1 MKTYNTERE
10 GQLAFFKNLGIN
22 AEQALI
28 ENTDGVWNGNL
39 LEFKLSISDTN
50 KVLFQCVKYLSK
62 LRISGT
68 SVPRNIVMIDLN
80 RYTAYIYDAQNFYEE
95 IHKIYSGSAS
105 IANDGFDSKG
115 VQPRKLEYL
124 NSTDMDELK
133 RVLKQTEY
141 VKIRIDENCIVGW
154 AERYYREN
162 PTASKADFLGDDG
175 EFSHEGEIRNPV
187 KFRDFIVPYEG
198 ETNEKFKYLMDKL
211 NDRLKKKKLG
221 AFYTPEAYA
230 KKAHEL
236 LQLAIARVPK
246 GNDYV
251 IIDRC
256 AGTGNLE
263 AVFTDEEL
271 SHCILSTYEYFEYK
285 VLFERLGDKVRHIVP
300 PTEQNIE
307 FSSGLI
313 VNADAM
319 SKEFIDNEVIRRYI
333 DDSKVTVIMYE
344 NPPYQDSSA
353 ITFSDKNGKRQK
365 TGRKESYVCNQ
376 FKEHLTEFG
385 EQRGASREISNLFI
399 WSAINLYMRNKYDS
413 YIVFSPIKYFK
424 NIGLTQNCSMVK
436 GFLFNRKFFHASESS
451 IGCVLWSKQ
460 CPINQET
467 QWNMTA
473 YNIEKNIIKVVP
485 ETFLIKKS
493 KNNVSFLNDLRKFE
507 TDQIT
512 SVVCDQDGYQ
522 SKEIGT
528 LSRKPIYNQNCIGY
542 LVSIGFAID
551 AKNFNLV
558 RCNLKRGLQQSFGF
572 HLRSDNYLTK
582 IPLFCAKMFPQDHWY
597 DKDIYNTTSDGGDRY
612 TKDHDFLKSCL
623 IYTCLSRYNKCLSF
637 DGSDGRFYR
646 NELCFHKDA
655 VAMNDLV
662 KFKLDDEEKKLL
674 EVWNRVLEK
683 AAATGKMVEKF
694 TYGPYQIEQEIN
706 TFHKDETGKKNIY
719 DYPELNA
726 ELNTLKALLK
736 TYYKT
741 HIREKMFEYELVK

>member
-1 MKTYNTERE
+1 MKSYNTERE

-22 AEQALI
+22 AEQALV

-39 LEFKLSISDTN
+39 LEFKLSISDTS

-80 RYTAYIYDAQNFYEE
+80 RCTAYVYDAQNFYEE
-95 IHKIYSGSAS
+95 IHKVYSGAAS
-105 IANDGFDSKG
+105 VANEGFDSKG
-115 VQPRKLEYL
+115 VQPRKLEYS

-133 RVLKQTEY
+133 RILKQTEY

-187 KFRDFIVPYEG
+187 KFKDFIVPYEG

-221 AFYTPEAYA
+221 AFYTPEVYA

-236 LQLAIARVPK
+236 LQLAIARVPE

-319 SKEFIDNEVIRRYI
+319 SKEFIENEVIRKYI
-333 DDSKVTVIMYE
+333 DDPKVTVIMYE
-344 NPPYQDSSA
+344 NPPYHDESSGMTNGIA
-353 ITFSDKNGKRQK
+353 ERNGKNTAYVVENMKRQIK
-365 TGRKESYVCNQ
+365 GVATNEIANQ
-376 FKEHLTEFG
+376 
-385 EQRGASREISNLFI
+385 FI
-399 WSAINLYMRNKYDS
+399 WSAFKYYLRNKEDS
-413 YIVFSPIKYFK
+413 YIVFSPIKYWKQYELFDATAQK
-424 NIGLTQNCSMVK
+424 A
-436 GFLFNRKFFHASESS
+436 FAFNRKHFHASMSTVL
-451 IGCVLWSKQ
+451 CVLWENEASSFENITAESYDIKDNALVRVPDITIKKVKQPASKFYTRISFSKEDESSVW
-460 CPINQET
+460 CSKDGDEAKDKKIRVKAYRNQET
-467 QWNMTA
+467 IA
-473 YNIEKNIIKVVP
+473 YLEADSFQIAPHVR
-485 ETFLIKKS
+485 
-493 KNNVSFLNDLRKFE
+493 NVTVACLYNGHGCYITR
-507 TDQIT
+507 DQ
-512 SVVCDQDGYQ
+512 YMN
-522 SKEIGT
+522 T
-528 LSRKPIYNQNCIGY
+528 LPIW
-542 LVSIGFAID
+542 V
-551 AKNFNLV
+551 AK
-558 RCNLKRGLQQSFGF
+558 
-572 HLRSDNYLTK
+572 Y
-582 IPLFCAKMFPQDHWY
+582 IPLDNWY
-597 DKDIYNTTSDGGDRY
+597 ENDVYCTTSDGGDRY
-612 TKDHDFLKSCL
+612 TKDRDFLKSCL

-655 VAMNDLV
+655 VAMNDLA

-683 AAATGKMVEKF
+683 AAATGKMAEKF

-726 ELNTLKALLK
+726 ELNTLKVLLK

>member
-10 GQLAFFKNLGIN
+10 GQLAFFKNIGIN

-141 VKIRIDENCIVGW
+141 IKIRIDENCIVGW

-187 KFRDFIVPYEG
+187 KFKDFIVPYEG

-236 LQLAIARVPK
+236 LQLAIARVPE

-285 VLFERLGDKVRHIVP
+285 VLFERLGDKVRHIDP
-300 PTEQNIE
+300 
-307 FSSGLI
+307 
-313 VNADAM
+313 
-319 SKEFIDNEVIRRYI
+319 
-333 DDSKVTVIMYE
+333 KVTVIMYE
-344 NPPYQDSSA
+344 NPPHRDDTADNKGTKKVKVTETYIRREMTEEFNGSA
-353 ITFSDKNGKRQK
+353 AT
-365 TGRKESYVCNQ
+365 
-376 FKEHLTEFG
+376 
-385 EQRGASREISNLFI
+385 ARELSNLFI
-399 WSAINLYMRNKYDS
+399 WSAFKYYMKKAEDS
-413 YIVFSPIKYFK
+413 YVVFSPIKYWK
-424 NIGLTQNCSMVK
+424 SEHILSKKYIK
-436 GFLFNRKFFHASESS
+436 GFMFNREHFHATPSVISCILWSNENERLREISLEAIDIIDNKLSKLGDKTVKIVERKFTQDFYDGRKFSNDIPSNIYLDS
-451 IGCVLWSKQ
+451 IG
-460 CPINQET
+460 
-467 QWNMTA
+467 
-473 YNIEKNIIKVVP
+473 VP
-485 ETFLIKKS
+485 GNPAKYTKA
-493 KNNVSFLNDLRKFE
+493 
-507 TDQIT
+507 
-512 SVVCDQDGYQ
+512 G
-522 SKEIGT
+522 
-528 LSRKPIYNQNCIGY
+528 IYNDNIVGF
-542 LVSIGFAID
+542 LMAKNFAID
-551 AKNFNLV
+551 PMNRGLV
-558 RCNLKRGLQQSFGF
+558 RMNPINSPATFAV
-572 HLRSDNYLTK
+572 RSDNYLTK
-582 IPLFCAKMFPQDHWY
+582 LPLFCAKMFPQDNWY
-597 DKDIYNTTSDGGDRY
+597 ERDVYFTTADGGDRY
-612 TKDHDFLKSCL
+612 TKDRDFLKSCL

-655 VAMNDLV
+655 VAMNDLT

>member
-10 GQLAFFKNLGIN
+10 GQLAFFKNIGIN

-95 IHKIYSGSAS
+95 IHKVYSGGAS
-105 IANDGFDSKG
+105 VANEGFDSKG
-115 VQPRKLEYL
+115 VQPRKLEYS

-187 KFRDFIVPYEG
+187 KFRDFIVPYG
-198 ETNEKFKYLMDKL
+198 GGTNEKFKYLMDKL
-211 NDRLKKKKLG
+211 NDRLKKKNLG

-236 LQLAIARVPK
+236 LQLAIARVPE

-319 SKEFIDNEVIRRYI
+319 SKEFIDNEVIKRYV
-333 DDSKVTVIMYE
+333 DDPKVTVIMYE
-344 NPPYQDSSA
+344 NPPYADSSSS
-353 ITFSDKNGKRQK
+353 TFNDGDKTKQYK
-365 TGRKESYVCNQ
+365 TDRKELFVTQEYIKNISATN
-376 FKEHLTEFG
+376 E
-385 EQRGASREISNLFI
+385 SRNSSQELSNLFV
-399 WSAINLYMRNKYDS
+399 WSGFKYYMRQPTDS
-413 YIVFSPIKYFK
+413 YVVFSPVKYFK
-424 NIGLTQNCSMVK
+424 SIHLINQKMIK
-436 GFLFNRKFFHASESS
+436 GFAFNRKHFHASDSVIS
-451 IGCVLWSKQ
+451 CVLWANENSSDAEWTLNAFD
-460 CPINQET
+460 IIDDELI
-467 QWNMTA
+467 
-473 YNIEKNIIKVVP
+473 IEKDIV
-485 ETFLIKKS
+485 IKKVS
-493 KNNVSFLNDLRKFE
+493 KTIVDFIPKIVDKADITTNVACKSDG
-507 TDQIT
+507 TPIIYT
-512 SVVCDQDGYQ
+512 SPKGRQPVFNPD
-522 SKEIGT
+522 I
-528 LSRKPIYNQNCIGY
+528 IGY
-542 LVSIGFAID
+542 MQVNAFPVAAI
-551 AKNFNLV
+551 NRYLV
-558 RCNLKRGLQQSFGF
+558 RCNWDSGLSKSQGF
-572 HLRSDNYLTK
+572 HLRKTNYKEMLC
-582 IPLFCAKMFPQDHWY
+582 LFCAKMFPQDNWY
-597 DKDIYNTTSDGGDRY
+597 EKDVYFTTADGGDRY
-612 TKDHDFLKSCL
+612 TKDRDFLKSCL

-655 VAMNDLV
+655 VAMNDLA

-683 AAATGKMVEKF
+683 AVATGKMVEKF

-726 ELNTLKALLK
+726 ELNTLKTLLK

>member
-10 GQLAFFKNLGIN
+10 GQLAFFKNIGIN

-95 IHKIYSGSAS
+95 IHKVYSGGAS
-105 IANDGFDSKG
+105 VANEGFDSKG
-115 VQPRKLEYL
+115 VQPRKLEYS

-141 VKIRIDENCIVGW
+141 IRIRIDENCIVGW

-187 KFRDFIVPYEG
+187 KFRNFIVPYG
-198 ETNEKFKYLMDKL
+198 GGTNEKFKYLMDKL
-211 NDRLKKKKLG
+211 NDRLKKKNLG

-236 LQLAIARVPK
+236 LQLAIARVPE

-319 SKEFIDNEVIRRYI
+319 SKEFIDNEVIKRYV
-333 DDSKVTVIMYE
+333 DDPKVTVIMYE
-344 NPPYQDSSA
+344 NPPYADSSSS
-353 ITFSDKNGKRQK
+353 TFNDGDKTKQYK
-365 TGRKESYVCNQ
+365 TDRKELFVTQEYIKNISATN
-376 FKEHLTEFG
+376 E
-385 EQRGASREISNLFI
+385 SRNSSQELSNLFV
-399 WSAINLYMRNKYDS
+399 WSGFKYYMRQPTDS
-413 YIVFSPIKYFK
+413 YVVFSPVKYFK
-424 NIGLTQNCSMVK
+424 SIHLINQKMIK
-436 GFLFNRKFFHASESS
+436 GFAFNRKHFHASDSVIS
-451 IGCVLWSKQ
+451 CVLWANENSSDTEWTLNAFD
-460 CPINQET
+460 IIDDELI
-467 QWNMTA
+467 
-473 YNIEKNIIKVVP
+473 IEKDIV
-485 ETFLIKKS
+485 IKKVS
-493 KNNVSFLNDLRKFE
+493 KTIVDFIPKIVDKADITTNVACKSDG
-507 TDQIT
+507 TPIIYT
-512 SVVCDQDGYQ
+512 SPKGRQPVFNPD
-522 SKEIGT
+522 I
-528 LSRKPIYNQNCIGY
+528 IGY
-542 LVSIGFAID
+542 MQINAFPVAAI
-551 AKNFNLV
+551 NRYLV
-558 RCNLKRGLQQSFGF
+558 RCNWDSGLSKSQGF
-572 HLRSDNYLTK
+572 HLRKTNYKEMLC
-582 IPLFCAKMFPQDHWY
+582 LFCAKMFPQDNWY
-597 DKDIYNTTSDGGDRY
+597 EKDVYFTTADGGDRY
-612 TKDHDFLKSCL
+612 TKDRDFLKSCL

-655 VAMNDLV
+655 VAMNDLA

-683 AAATGKMVEKF
+683 AVATGKMVEKF

-726 ELNTLKALLK
+726 ELNTLKTLLK

>member
-10 GQLAFFKNLGIN
+10 GQLAFFKNIGIN

-95 IHKIYSGSAS
+95 IHKVYSGSAS
-105 IANDGFDSKG
+105 TANDGFDSKG

-141 VKIRIDENCIVGW
+141 VKVRIDENCIVGW

-236 LQLAIARVPK
+236 LQLAIARVPE

-319 SKEFIDNEVIRRYI
+319 SKEFIDNEVIKRYI
-333 DDSKVTVIMYE
+333 DDPKVTVIMYE
-344 NPPYQDSSA
+344 NPPYRDDTADNKGTKKVKVTETYIRREMTEEFNGSA
-353 ITFSDKNGKRQK
+353 AT
-365 TGRKESYVCNQ
+365 
-376 FKEHLTEFG
+376 
-385 EQRGASREISNLFI
+385 ARELSNLFI
-399 WSAINLYMRNKYDS
+399 WSAFKYYMKKAEDS
-413 YIVFSPIKYFK
+413 YVVFSPIKYWK
-424 NIGLTQNCSMVK
+424 SEHILSKKYIK
-436 GFLFNRKFFHASESS
+436 GFMFNREHFHATPSVISCILWSNENERLREISLEAIDIIDNKLSKLGDKTVKIVERKFTQDFYDGRKFSNDIPSNIYLDS
-451 IGCVLWSKQ
+451 IGMPGNPAKY
-460 CPINQET
+460 T
-467 QWNMTA
+467 KA
-473 YNIEKNIIKVVP
+473 
-485 ETFLIKKS
+485 
-493 KNNVSFLNDLRKFE
+493 
-507 TDQIT
+507 
-512 SVVCDQDGYQ
+512 G
-522 SKEIGT
+522 
-528 LSRKPIYNQNCIGY
+528 IYNDNIVGF
-542 LVSIGFAID
+542 LMAKNFAID
-551 AKNFNLV
+551 PMNRGLV
-558 RCNLKRGLQQSFGF
+558 RMNPINSPATFAV
-572 HLRSDNYLTK
+572 RSDNYLTK
-582 IPLFCAKMFPQDHWY
+582 LPLFCAKMFPQDNWY
-597 DKDIYNTTSDGGDRY
+597 EKDVYFTTSDGGDRY
-612 TKDHDFLKSCL
+612 TKDNNFLKSCL

-637 DGSDGRFYR
+637 DGSDGRFYK

-655 VAMNDLV
+655 VAMNDLA
-662 KFKLDDEEKKLL
+662 KFKLDNEEKKLL

-683 AAATGKMVEKF
+683 AAATEKMVEKF

>member
-10 GQLAFFKNLGIN
+10 GQLAFFKNLGID
-22 AEQALI
+22 EEKALI

-187 KFRDFIVPYEG
+187 KFKDFIVPYEG

-236 LQLAIARVPK
+236 LQLAIARVPE

-319 SKEFIDNEVIRRYI
+319 SKDFIDNEVIRRYV
-333 DDSKVTVIMYE
+333 DDPKVTVIMYE
-344 NPPYQDSSA
+344 NPPYRDDTADNKGTKKVKVTETYIRREMTEEFNGSA
-353 ITFSDKNGKRQK
+353 AT
-365 TGRKESYVCNQ
+365 
-376 FKEHLTEFG
+376 
-385 EQRGASREISNLFI
+385 ARELSNLFI
-399 WSAINLYMRNKYDS
+399 WSAFKYYMKKAEDS
-413 YIVFSPIKYFK
+413 YVVFSPIKYWK
-424 NIGLTQNCSMVK
+424 SEHILSKKYIK
-436 GFLFNRKFFHASESS
+436 GFMFNREHFHATPSVISCILWSNENERLREVSLEAIDIIDNKLLKLGDKTIKIVERKFTQDFYDGRKFSNDIPSNIYLDS
-451 IGCVLWSKQ
+451 IG
-460 CPINQET
+460 
-467 QWNMTA
+467 
-473 YNIEKNIIKVVP
+473 VP
-485 ETFLIKKS
+485 
-493 KNNVSFLNDLRKFE
+493 
-507 TDQIT
+507 
-512 SVVCDQDGYQ
+512 
-522 SKEIGT
+522 GT
-528 LSRKPIYNQNCIGY
+528 PAKYTKAGIYNDNIVGF
-542 LVSIGFAID
+542 LMAKNFAID
-551 AKNFNLV
+551 PMNRGLV
-558 RCNLKRGLQQSFGF
+558 RMNPINSPATFAV
-572 HLRSDNYLTK
+572 RSDNYLTK
-582 IPLFCAKMFPQDHWY
+582 LPLFCAKMFPQDNWY
-597 DKDIYNTTSDGGDRY
+597 EKDVYFTTADGGDRY
-612 TKDHDFLKSCL
+612 TKDRDFLKSCL

-646 NELCFHKDA
+646 NELCFHKDT

-662 KFKLDDEEKKLL
+662 KFKLDNEEKKLL

>member
-10 GQLAFFKNLGIN
+10 GQLAFFKNIGIN

-80 RYTAYIYDAQNFYEE
+80 RYTAYIYDTQNFYEE
-95 IHKIYSGSAS
+95 IHKVYGGSAS

-236 LQLAIARVPK
+236 LQLAIARVPE

-319 SKEFIDNEVIRRYI
+319 SKEFIDNEVIKRYV
-333 DDSKVTVIMYE
+333 DDPKVTVIMYE
-344 NPPYQDSSA
+344 NPPYRDDTA
-353 ITFSDKNGKRQK
+353 DNKGTKKVK
-365 TGRKESYVCNQ
+365 VTESYIR
-376 FKEHLTEFG
+376 G
-385 EQRGASREISNLFI
+385 EMTKKFNGSAATARELSNLFI
-399 WSAINLYMRNKYDS
+399 WSAFKYYMKKEKDS
-413 YIVFSPIKYFK
+413 YIVFSPIKYWK
-424 NIGLTQNCSMVK
+424 SEHILSKKCVK
-436 GFLFNRKFFHASESS
+436 GFMFNREHFHATPSVISC
-451 IGCVLWSKQ
+451 ILWSNENEQ
-460 CPINQET
+460 TQEISLE
-467 QWNMTA
+467 A
-473 YNIEKNIIKVVP
+473 IDIIDDKLSKVGDK
-485 ETFLIKKS
+485 TIKI
-493 KNNVSFLNDLRKFE
+493 VERKFTQE
-507 TDQIT
+507 FY
-512 SVVCDQDGYQ
+512 DGRKFNNDVPSAVYLD
-522 SKEIGT
+522 SNGT
-528 LSRKPIYNQNCIGY
+528 PSNPAKYTKAGIYNENIVGF
-542 LVSIGFAID
+542 LMAKNFAID
-551 AKNFNLV
+551 PMNKGLV
-558 RCNLKRGLQQSFGF
+558 RANPINSPATFAV
-572 HLRSDNYLTK
+572 RSDNYLTK
-582 IPLFCAKMFPQDHWY
+582 LPLFCAKMFPQDKWY
-597 DKDIYNTTSDGGDRY
+597 EKDVYFTTADGGDRY
-612 TKDHDFLKSCL
+612 TKDRDFLKSCL

-646 NELCFHKDA
+646 NELCFHKDT
-655 VAMNDLV
+655 VAMGDLA

>member
-1 MKTYNTERE
+1 MKSYNTERE

-68 SVPRNIVMIDLN
+68 SVPRNIIMIDLN

-95 IHKIYSGSAS
+95 IHKVYSGGAS
-105 IANDGFDSKG
+105 VANEGFDSKG
-115 VQPRKLEYL
+115 VQPCKLEYL

-133 RVLKQTEY
+133 RILKQTEY

-187 KFRDFIVPYEG
+187 KFKDFIVPYEG

-236 LQLAIARVPK
+236 LQLAIARVPE

-333 DDSKVTVIMYE
+333 DDPKVTVIMYE
-344 NPPYQDSSA
+344 NPPY
-353 ITFSDKNGKRQK
+353 SDANADNSKKEKRS
-365 TGRKESYVCNQ
+365 RD
-376 FKEHLTEFG
+376 EFG
-385 EQRGASREISNLFI
+385 FIYEQMKKKTSLHAERDIANRFI
-399 WSAINLYMRNKYDS
+399 WSAFEYYIKKPQDS
-413 YIVFSPIKYFK
+413 YIVFSPIKYWK
-424 NIGLTQNCSMVK
+424 SGLCQK
-436 GFLFNRKFFHASESS
+436 KYIEGFLFNRKYFHASESAIS
-451 IGCVLWSKQ
+451 CILWSQEEDNKIETLSLKAFNIEDDLTYVEEVSVSKCHYTFKRYTEDENAFEGKSNIFCKSDGLPICGSKYKKENVASDNLLAFLSTQ
-460 CPINQET
+460 SFPINP
-467 QWNMTA
+467 N
-473 YNIEKNIIKVVP
+473 NIY
-485 ETFLIKKS
+485 L
-493 KNNVSFLNDLRKFE
+493 LR
-507 TDQIT
+507 TTINT
-512 SVVCDQDGYQ
+512 N
-522 SKEIGT
+522 T
-528 LSRKPIYNQNCIGY
+528 NTNQY
-542 LVSIGFAID
+542 
-551 AKNFNLV
+551 
-558 RCNLKRGLQQSFGF
+558 
-572 HLRSDNYLTK
+572 LRSDNYLTK
-582 IPLFCAKMFPQDHWY
+582 LPLFCAKMFPQDNWY
-597 DKDIYNTTSDGGDRY
+597 ERDVYFTTADGGDRY
-612 TKDHDFLKSCL
+612 TKDRDFLKSCL

-646 NELCFHKDA
+646 NELCFHKDT
-655 VAMNDLV
+655 VAMNDLA

-683 AAATGKMVEKF
+683 AATTGKMVKKF

-726 ELNTLKALLK
+726 ELNTLKVLLK

>member
-10 GQLAFFKNLGIN
+10 GQLAFFKNIGIN

-80 RYTAYIYDAQNFYEE
+80 RCTAYIYDAQNFYEE

-236 LQLAIARVPK
+236 LQLAIARVPE

-333 DDSKVTVIMYE
+333 DDPKVTVIMYE
-344 NPPYQDSSA
+344 NPPYHDESSGMTKGVA
-353 ITFSDKNGKRQK
+353 ERNGKN
-365 TGRKESYVCNQ
+365 TAYVVENMKKQIKGVATNEIANQ
-376 FKEHLTEFG
+376 
-385 EQRGASREISNLFI
+385 FI
-399 WSAINLYMRNKYDS
+399 WSAFKYYLRNKEDS
-413 YIVFSPIKYFK
+413 YIVFSPIKYWKQYELFNATAQK
-424 NIGLTQNCSMVK
+424 A
-436 GFLFNRKFFHASESS
+436 FAFNRKHFHASMSTVL
-451 IGCVLWSKQ
+451 CVLWGNEASSLED
-460 CPINQET
+460 I
-467 QWNMTA
+467 TA
-473 YNIEKNIIKVVP
+473 ESYDIKDNVLVRVP
-485 ETFLIKKS
+485 DITIKKVKQPAS
-493 KNNVSFLNDLRKFE
+493 KFYTRISF
-507 TDQIT
+507 
-512 SVVCDQDGYQ
+512 
-522 SKEIGT
+522 SKEDESFVWCSKDGDEAKDKKIRVKAYRNQKTIAYLEADSFQIAPHVRNVTVACLYNGHGCYITRDQYMKT
-528 LSRKPIYNQNCIGY
+528 LPIW
-542 LVSIGFAID
+542 V
-551 AKNFNLV
+551 AK
-558 RCNLKRGLQQSFGF
+558 
-572 HLRSDNYLTK
+572 Y
-582 IPLFCAKMFPQDHWY
+582 IPLENWY
-597 DKDIYNTTSDGGDRY
+597 ENDIYCTTSDGGDRY
-612 TKDHDFLKSCL
+612 TKDRDFLKSCL

-655 VAMNDLV
+655 VAMNDIA

-683 AAATGKMVEKF
+683 AAATGNMVEKF

>member
-10 GQLAFFKNLGIN
+10 GQLAFFKNIGIN

-162 PTASKADFLGDDG
+162 QTASKADFLGDDG

-236 LQLAIARVPK
+236 LQLAIARVPE

-344 NPPYQDSSA
+344 NPPYHDESSGMTNGIA
-353 ITFSDKNGKRQK
+353 ERNGKNTAYVVENMKRQIK
-365 TGRKESYVCNQ
+365 GVATNEIANQ
-376 FKEHLTEFG
+376 
-385 EQRGASREISNLFI
+385 FI
-399 WSAINLYMRNKYDS
+399 WSAFKYYLHNKEDS
-413 YIVFSPIKYFK
+413 YIVFSPIKYWKQYELFNATAQK
-424 NIGLTQNCSMVK
+424 A
-436 GFLFNRKFFHASESS
+436 FAFNRKHFHASMSTVL
-451 IGCVLWSKQ
+451 CVLWGNEASSLEDITAESYDIKDNTLVRVPDITIKKVKQPASKFYTRISFSKEDESFVW
-460 CPINQET
+460 CSKDGDEAKDKKIRVKAYRNQET
-467 QWNMTA
+467 IA
-473 YNIEKNIIKVVP
+473 YLEADSFQIAPHVR
-485 ETFLIKKS
+485 
-493 KNNVSFLNDLRKFE
+493 NVTVACLYNGNGCYITR
-507 TDQIT
+507 DQ
-512 SVVCDQDGYQ
+512 YMN
-522 SKEIGT
+522 T
-528 LSRKPIYNQNCIGY
+528 LPIW
-542 LVSIGFAID
+542 V
-551 AKNFNLV
+551 AK
-558 RCNLKRGLQQSFGF
+558 
-572 HLRSDNYLTK
+572 Y
-582 IPLFCAKMFPQDHWY
+582 IPLDNWY
-597 DKDIYNTTSDGGDRY
+597 ENDVYCTTSDGGDRY
-612 TKDHDFLKSCL
+612 TKDRDFLKSCL

-655 VAMNDLV
+655 VAMNDLA

-726 ELNTLKALLK
+726 ELNTLKVLLK

>member
-10 GQLAFFKNLGIN
+10 GQLAFFKNIGIN

-80 RYTAYIYDAQNFYEE
+80 RCTAYIYDAQNFYEE
-95 IHKIYSGSAS
+95 IHKVYSGGAS
-105 IANDGFDSKG
+105 VANEGFDSKG
-115 VQPRKLEYL
+115 VQPHKLEYS

-133 RVLKQTEY
+133 RVLRQTEY

-236 LQLAIARVPK
+236 LQLAIARVPE

-333 DDSKVTVIMYE
+333 DDPKVTVIMYE
-344 NPPYQDSSA
+344 NPPYHDESSGMTNGIA
-353 ITFSDKNGKRQK
+353 ERNGKN
-365 TGRKESYVCNQ
+365 TAYVVENMKKQIKGVATNEIANQ
-376 FKEHLTEFG
+376 
-385 EQRGASREISNLFI
+385 FI
-399 WSAINLYMRNKYDS
+399 WSAFKYYLRNKEDS
-413 YIVFSPIKYFK
+413 YIVFSPIKYWKQYELFDATAQK
-424 NIGLTQNCSMVK
+424 A
-436 GFLFNRKFFHASESS
+436 FAFNRKHFHASMSVVL
-451 IGCVLWSKQ
+451 CVLWENETSSFEDITAESYDIKDNALVRVPDITIKKVKQPASKFYTKISFSKEDESFVW
-460 CPINQET
+460 CSKNGDEAKDKKIRVKAYRNQET
-467 QWNMTA
+467 IA
-473 YNIEKNIIKVVP
+473 YLEADSFQIAPHVR
-485 ETFLIKKS
+485 
-493 KNNVSFLNDLRKFE
+493 NVTVACLYNGNGCYITR
-507 TDQIT
+507 DQ
-512 SVVCDQDGYQ
+512 YMN
-522 SKEIGT
+522 T
-528 LSRKPIYNQNCIGY
+528 LPIW
-542 LVSIGFAID
+542 V
-551 AKNFNLV
+551 AK
-558 RCNLKRGLQQSFGF
+558 
-572 HLRSDNYLTK
+572 Y
-582 IPLFCAKMFPQDHWY
+582 IPLDNWY
-597 DKDIYNTTSDGGDRY
+597 ENDIYCTTSDGGDRY
-612 TKDHDFLKSCL
+612 TKDRDFLKACL

-646 NELCFHKDA
+646 NELCFHKNA
-655 VAMNDLV
+655 VAMNDLT
-662 KFKLDDEEKKLL
+662 KFKLDNEEKKLL

-683 AAATGKMVEKF
+683 AKATGKMVEKF

>member
-10 GQLAFFKNLGIN
+10 GQLAFFKNIGIN

-80 RYTAYIYDAQNFYEE
+80 RCTAYIYDAQNFYEE

-187 KFRDFIVPYEG
+187 KFKDFIVPYEG

-236 LQLAIARVPK
+236 LQLAIARVPE

-333 DDSKVTVIMYE
+333 DDPKVTVIMYE
-344 NPPYQDSSA
+344 NPPYHDESSGMTKGVA
-353 ITFSDKNGKRQK
+353 ERNGKN
-365 TGRKESYVCNQ
+365 TAYVVENMKKQIKGVATNEIANQ
-376 FKEHLTEFG
+376 
-385 EQRGASREISNLFI
+385 FI
-399 WSAINLYMRNKYDS
+399 WSAFKYYLRNKEDS
-413 YIVFSPIKYFK
+413 YIVFSPIKYWKQYELFNATAQK
-424 NIGLTQNCSMVK
+424 A
-436 GFLFNRKFFHASESS
+436 FAFNRKHFHASMSTVL
-451 IGCVLWSKQ
+451 CVLWGNEASSLEDITAESYDIKDNVLVRVPDITIKKVKQPASKFYTRISFSKEDESFVW
-460 CPINQET
+460 CSKDGDEAKDKKIRVKAYRNQET
-467 QWNMTA
+467 IA
-473 YNIEKNIIKVVP
+473 YLEADSFQIAPHVR
-485 ETFLIKKS
+485 
-493 KNNVSFLNDLRKFE
+493 NVTVACLYNGHGCYITR
-507 TDQIT
+507 DQ
-512 SVVCDQDGYQ
+512 YM
-522 SKEIGT
+522 KT
-528 LSRKPIYNQNCIGY
+528 LPIW
-542 LVSIGFAID
+542 V
-551 AKNFNLV
+551 AK
-558 RCNLKRGLQQSFGF
+558 
-572 HLRSDNYLTK
+572 Y
-582 IPLFCAKMFPQDHWY
+582 IPLENWY
-597 DKDIYNTTSDGGDRY
+597 ENDIYCTTSDGGDRY
-612 TKDHDFLKSCL
+612 TKDRDFLKSCL

-655 VAMNDLV
+655 VAMNDIA

-683 AAATGKMVEKF
+683 AAATGNMVEKF

>member
-1 MKTYNTERE
+1 MKIYNTERE
-10 GQLAFFKNLGIN
+10 GQLAFFKNIGIN
-22 AEQALI
+22 AEKALI

-95 IHKIYSGSAS
+95 IHKVYSGSAS

-133 RVLKQTEY
+133 RILKQTEY

-236 LQLAIARVPK
+236 LQLAIARVPE

-319 SKEFIDNEVIRRYI
+319 SKEFIENEVIKRYI
-333 DDSKVTVIMYE
+333 DDPKVTVIMYE

-353 ITFSDKNGKRQK
+353 ITLGDKDDREK
-365 TGRKESYVCNQ
+365 TNRKESFVAI
-376 FKEHLTEFG
+376 KMSEEKKFG
-385 EQRGASREISNLFI
+385 IQTRELSNLFI
-399 WSAINLYMRNKYDS
+399 WSAFKYYLHNPEDS
-413 YIVFSPIKYFK
+413 YIIFSPIKYWK
-424 NIGLTQNCSMVK
+424 SVGLAEK
-436 GFLFNRKFFHASESS
+436 EYIDGFVFNRKHFHATSSS
-451 IGCVLWSKQ
+451 IGCILWGNKPSHHEVLNLPAFDIENEKLKYIKHISTKISHKSFEPFYDKRVLPEDIETTVCCNSDGTESNKKCSKKIR
-460 CPINQET
+460 CGG
-467 QWNMTA
+467 
-473 YNIEKNIIKVVP
+473 NI
-485 ETFLIKKS
+485 
-493 KNNVSFLNDLRKFE
+493 
-507 TDQIT
+507 
-512 SVVCDQDGYQ
+512 
-522 SKEIGT
+522 
-528 LSRKPIYNQNCIGY
+528 IGY
-542 LVSIGFAID
+542 LRATGVLLNPNNYALTSAIGTGVWA
-551 AKNFNLV
+551 L
-558 RCNLKRGLQQSFGF
+558 GGF
-572 HLRSDNYLTK
+572 YLRSDNYLIK
-582 IPLFCAKMFPQDHWY
+582 LPLFCAKIFPQDEWY
-597 DKDIYNTTSDGGDRY
+597 ETDVYFNTSDGGDRY
-612 TKDHDFLKSCL
+612 TKDRDFLKSCL

-655 VAMNDLV
+655 VAMNDLA

-683 AAATGKMVEKF
+683 ATVTGKMVEKF

>member
-10 GQLAFFKNLGIN
+10 GQLAFFKNIGIN

-95 IHKIYSGSAS
+95 IHKVYSGSAS

-133 RVLKQTEY
+133 HILKQTEY

-236 LQLAIARVPK
+236 LQLAIARVPE

-319 SKEFIDNEVIRRYI
+319 SEEFIDNEVIRRYI
-333 DDSKVTVIMYE
+333 DDPNVTVIMYE
-344 NPPYQDSSA
+344 NPPYHDESSGMTNGIA
-353 ITFSDKNGKRQK
+353 ERNGKN
-365 TGRKESYVCNQ
+365 TAYVVENMKKQIKGVATNEIANQ
-376 FKEHLTEFG
+376 
-385 EQRGASREISNLFI
+385 FI
-399 WSAINLYMRNKYDS
+399 WSAFKYYLRNKEDS
-413 YIVFSPIKYFK
+413 YIVFSPIKYWKQYELFNATAQK
-424 NIGLTQNCSMVK
+424 A
-436 GFLFNRKFFHASESS
+436 FAFNRKHFHASASTVL
-451 IGCVLWSKQ
+451 CVLWGNEINSFENITAEAYDIKDDALIRVPDVIIRKVRQPASKFYTKISFSKEDESFVW
-460 CPINQET
+460 CSKDGDEAKDKKIRVKAYRNQET
-467 QWNMTA
+467 IA
-473 YNIEKNIIKVVP
+473 YLEADSFQIAPHVR
-485 ETFLIKKS
+485 
-493 KNNVSFLNDLRKFE
+493 NVTVACLYNGHGCY
-507 TDQIT
+507 IT
-512 SVVCDQDGYQ
+512 RDHYMD
-522 SKEIGT
+522 T
-528 LSRKPIYNQNCIGY
+528 LPIW
-542 LVSIGFAID
+542 V
-551 AKNFNLV
+551 AK
-558 RCNLKRGLQQSFGF
+558 
-572 HLRSDNYLTK
+572 Y
-582 IPLFCAKMFPQDHWY
+582 IPLDNWY
-597 DKDIYNTTSDGGDRY
+597 ENDVYCTTSDGGNRY
-612 TKDHDFLKSCL
+612 TKDRDFLKACL

-655 VAMNDLV
+655 VAMNDLA

-683 AAATGKMVEKF
+683 AAATGKMVERF

-726 ELNTLKALLK
+726 ELNTMKTLLK

>member
-10 GQLAFFKNLGIN
+10 GQLAFFKNIGIN

-236 LQLAIARVPK
+236 LQLAIARVPE

-319 SKEFIDNEVIRRYI
+319 SKEFIENEVIKRYV
-333 DDSKVTVIMYE
+333 DDPKVTVIMYE
-344 NPPYQDSSA
+344 NPPYHDESSGMTNGIA
-353 ITFSDKNGKRQK
+353 ERNGKNTAYVVENMKRQIK
-365 TGRKESYVCNQ
+365 GVATNEIANQ
-376 FKEHLTEFG
+376 
-385 EQRGASREISNLFI
+385 FI
-399 WSAINLYMRNKYDS
+399 WSAFKYYLRNKEDS
-413 YIVFSPIKYFK
+413 YIVFSPIKYWKQYELFDATAQK
-424 NIGLTQNCSMVK
+424 A
-436 GFLFNRKFFHASESS
+436 FAFNRKHFHASMSTVL
-451 IGCVLWSKQ
+451 CVLWENESSSFEDITAESYDIKDSALIRVPDITIKKVKQPASKFYTRISFSKEDESFVW
-460 CPINQET
+460 CSKDGDEAKDKKIRVKAYRNQET
-467 QWNMTA
+467 IA
-473 YNIEKNIIKVVP
+473 YLEADSFQIAPHVR
-485 ETFLIKKS
+485 
-493 KNNVSFLNDLRKFE
+493 NVTVACLYNGNGCYITR
-507 TDQIT
+507 DQ
-512 SVVCDQDGYQ
+512 YMN
-522 SKEIGT
+522 T
-528 LSRKPIYNQNCIGY
+528 LPIW
-542 LVSIGFAID
+542 V
-551 AKNFNLV
+551 AK
-558 RCNLKRGLQQSFGF
+558 
-572 HLRSDNYLTK
+572 Y
-582 IPLFCAKMFPQDHWY
+582 IPLDNWY
-597 DKDIYNTTSDGGDRY
+597 ENDVYCTTSDGGDRY
-612 TKDHDFLKSCL
+612 TKDRDFLKSCL

-637 DGSDGRFYR
+637 DGSDGRFYK

-655 VAMNDLV
+655 VAMNDLA
-662 KFKLDDEEKKLL
+662 KFKLDNEEKKLL

-683 AAATGKMVEKF
+683 ATATGKMVEKF

>member
-10 GQLAFFKNLGIN
+10 GQLAFFKNIGIN

-28 ENTDGVWNGNL
+28 ENTVGVWNGNL

-50 KVLFQCVKYLSK
+50 KVLFQCIKYLSK

-80 RYTAYIYDAQNFYEE
+80 RYTTYIYDAQNFYEE

-133 RVLKQTEY
+133 RILKQTEY

-236 LQLAIARVPK
+236 LQLAIARVPE

-333 DDSKVTVIMYE
+333 DDPKVTVIMYE
-344 NPPYQDSSA
+344 NPPYHDESSGMTKGVA
-353 ITFSDKNGKRQK
+353 ERNGKN
-365 TGRKESYVCNQ
+365 TAYVVENMKKQIKGVATNEIANQ
-376 FKEHLTEFG
+376 
-385 EQRGASREISNLFI
+385 FI
-399 WSAINLYMRNKYDS
+399 WSAFKYYLRNKEDS
-413 YIVFSPIKYFK
+413 YIVFSPIKYWKQYELFNATAQK
-424 NIGLTQNCSMVK
+424 A
-436 GFLFNRKFFHASESS
+436 FAFNRKHFHASMSTVL
-451 IGCVLWSKQ
+451 CVLWGNEASSLEDITAESYDIKDNVLVRVPDITIKKVKQPASKFYTRISFSKEDESFVW
-460 CPINQET
+460 CSKDGDEAKDKKIRVKAYRNQET
-467 QWNMTA
+467 IA
-473 YNIEKNIIKVVP
+473 YLEADSFQIAPHVR
-485 ETFLIKKS
+485 
-493 KNNVSFLNDLRKFE
+493 NVTVACLYNGNGCYITR
-507 TDQIT
+507 DQ
-512 SVVCDQDGYQ
+512 YMR
-522 SKEIGT
+522 T
-528 LSRKPIYNQNCIGY
+528 LPIW
-542 LVSIGFAID
+542 V
-551 AKNFNLV
+551 AK
-558 RCNLKRGLQQSFGF
+558 
-572 HLRSDNYLTK
+572 Y
-582 IPLFCAKMFPQDHWY
+582 IPLENWY
-597 DKDIYNTTSDGGDRY
+597 ENDIYCTTSDGGDRY
-612 TKDHDFLKSCL
+612 TKDRDFLKSCL

-655 VAMNDLV
+655 VAMNDIA

>member
-10 GQLAFFKNLGIN
+10 GQLAFFKNIGIN

-50 KVLFQCVKYLSK
+50 KVLFQCIKYLSK

-80 RYTAYIYDAQNFYEE
+80 RCTAYIYDAQNFYEE

-141 VKIRIDENCIVGW
+141 VKIRIDANCIVGW

-236 LQLAIARVPK
+236 LQLAIARVPE

-271 SHCILSTYEYFEYK
+271 SHCSLSTYEYFEYK

-319 SKEFIDNEVIRRYI
+319 SKEFIDNEVIRRYV
-333 DDSKVTVIMYE
+333 DDPKVTVIMYE
-344 NPPYQDSSA
+344 NPPYHDESSGMTKGVA
-353 ITFSDKNGKRQK
+353 ERNGKN
-365 TGRKESYVCNQ
+365 TAYVVENMKKQIKGVATNEIANQ
-376 FKEHLTEFG
+376 
-385 EQRGASREISNLFI
+385 FI
-399 WSAINLYMRNKYDS
+399 WSAFKYYLRNKEDS
-413 YIVFSPIKYFK
+413 YIVFSPIKYWKQYELFNATAQK
-424 NIGLTQNCSMVK
+424 A
-436 GFLFNRKFFHASESS
+436 FAFNRKYFHASMSTVL
-451 IGCVLWSKQ
+451 CVLWGNEASSLEDITAESYDIKDNALVRVPDITIKKVKQPASKFYTRISFSKEDESFVW
-460 CPINQET
+460 CSKDGDEAKDKKIRVKAYRNQET
-467 QWNMTA
+467 IA
-473 YNIEKNIIKVVP
+473 YLEADSFQIAPHVR
-485 ETFLIKKS
+485 
-493 KNNVSFLNDLRKFE
+493 NVTVACLYNGHGCYITR
-507 TDQIT
+507 DQ
-512 SVVCDQDGYQ
+512 YMN
-522 SKEIGT
+522 T
-528 LSRKPIYNQNCIGY
+528 LPIW
-542 LVSIGFAID
+542 V
-551 AKNFNLV
+551 AK
-558 RCNLKRGLQQSFGF
+558 
-572 HLRSDNYLTK
+572 Y
-582 IPLFCAKMFPQDHWY
+582 IPLDNWY
-597 DKDIYNTTSDGGDRY
+597 ENDVYCTTSDGGDRY
-612 TKDHDFLKSCL
+612 TKDRDFLKSCL

-637 DGSDGRFYR
+637 DGSDGRFYK

-655 VAMNDLV
+655 VAMNDLA

-694 TYGPYQIEQEIN
+694 TYGPYQIEQEIS

>member
-1 MKTYNTERE
+1 MKSYNTERE

-39 LEFKLSISDTN
+39 LEFKLSISDTS

-68 SVPRNIVMIDLN
+68 SVPRNIVIIDLN
-80 RYTAYIYDAQNFYEE
+80 RCTAYVYDAQNFYEE
-95 IHKIYSGSAS
+95 IHKVYSGAAS
-105 IANDGFDSKG
+105 VANEGFDSKG
-115 VQPRKLEYL
+115 VQPRKLEYS

-133 RVLKQTEY
+133 RILKQTEY

-187 KFRDFIVPYEG
+187 KFKDFIVPYEG

-211 NDRLKKKKLG
+211 NDRLKKKQLG

-236 LQLAIARVPK
+236 LQLAIARVPE

-307 FSSGLI
+307 FSSGMI

-319 SKEFIDNEVIRRYI
+319 SKEFIDNEVIKKYI
-333 DDSKVTVIMYE
+333 DDPKVTVIMYE
-344 NPPYQDSSA
+344 NPPYHDESSGV
-353 ITFSDKNGKRQK
+353 TNGVAERTEKK
-365 TGRKESYVCNQ
+365 MNYVTLEMKKEVKGVATNELANQ
-376 FKEHLTEFG
+376 
-385 EQRGASREISNLFI
+385 FI
-399 WSAINLYMRNKYDS
+399 WSADNFYLRQSTDS
-413 YIVFSPIKYFK
+413 YIVFSPIKYWKQYRFF
-424 NIGLTQNCSMVK
+424 NLQFEK
-436 GFLFNRKFFHASESS
+436 GFLFNRKHFHATPSAISCILWNKERSLS
-451 IGCVLWSKQ
+451 TKCNFEVFDIQDDKCVKIKDTEVNRVDNPISKL
-460 CPINQET
+460 
-467 QWNMTA
+467 
-473 YNIEKNIIKVVP
+473 Y
-485 ETFLIKKS
+485 S
-493 KNNVSFLNDLRKFE
+493 KNLFKPEDEISLHCAKDGFAYTNGKARVRSYLSDNMVGYLEADSF
-507 TDQIT
+507 QIAPLKRNIT
-512 SVVCDQDGYQ
+512 
-522 SKEIGT
+522 T
-528 LSRKPIYNQNCIGY
+528 LSLYDGNGCY
-542 LVSIGFAID
+542 LYKDDYINKLPLWV
-551 AKNFNLV
+551 AK
-558 RCNLKRGLQQSFGF
+558 
-572 HLRSDNYLTK
+572 Y
-582 IPLFCAKMFPQDHWY
+582 IPLDNWY
-597 DKDIYNTTSDGGDRY
+597 ENDVYATTSDGGDRY
-612 TKDHDFLKSCL
+612 TKDRDFLKSCL

-646 NELCFHKDA
+646 NQLCFHKDA
-655 VAMNDLV
+655 VAMNDLA
-662 KFKLDDEEKKLL
+662 KSKLDNEEKKLL

-683 AAATGKMVEKF
+683 AATTGKMVKKF

-726 ELNTLKALLK
+726 ELNTLKVLLK

>member
-10 GQLAFFKNLGIN
+10 GQLAFFKNIGIN

-141 VKIRIDENCIVGW
+141 IRIRIDENCIVGW

-333 DDSKVTVIMYE
+333 DDPKVTVIMYE
-344 NPPYQDSSA
+344 NPPYHDESSGMTNGIA
-353 ITFSDKNGKRQK
+353 ERNGKNTAYVVENMKRQIK
-365 TGRKESYVCNQ
+365 GVATNEIANQ
-376 FKEHLTEFG
+376 
-385 EQRGASREISNLFI
+385 FI
-399 WSAINLYMRNKYDS
+399 WSAFKYYLRNKEDS
-413 YIVFSPIKYFK
+413 YIVFSPIKYWKQYELFNATAQK
-424 NIGLTQNCSMVK
+424 A
-436 GFLFNRKFFHASESS
+436 FAFNRKHFHASMSTVL
-451 IGCVLWSKQ
+451 CVLWGNEASSLEDITAESYDIKDNTLVRVPDITIKKVKQPASKFYTRISFSKEDESFVW
-460 CPINQET
+460 CSKDGDEAKDKKIRVKAYRNQET
-467 QWNMTA
+467 IA
-473 YNIEKNIIKVVP
+473 YLEADSFQIAPHVR
-485 ETFLIKKS
+485 
-493 KNNVSFLNDLRKFE
+493 NVTVACLYNGNGCYITR
-507 TDQIT
+507 DQ
-512 SVVCDQDGYQ
+512 YMN
-522 SKEIGT
+522 T
-528 LSRKPIYNQNCIGY
+528 LPIW
-542 LVSIGFAID
+542 V
-551 AKNFNLV
+551 AK
-558 RCNLKRGLQQSFGF
+558 
-572 HLRSDNYLTK
+572 Y
-582 IPLFCAKMFPQDHWY
+582 IPLDNWY
-597 DKDIYNTTSDGGDRY
+597 ENDVYCTTSDGGDRY
-612 TKDHDFLKSCL
+612 TKDRNFLKSCL

-655 VAMNDLV
+655 VAMNDLA

>member
-10 GQLAFFKNLGIN
+10 GQLAFFKNIGIN

-187 KFRDFIVPYEG
+187 KFKDFIVPYEG

-236 LQLAIARVPK
+236 LQLAIARVPE

-333 DDSKVTVIMYE
+333 DDPKVTVIMYE
-344 NPPYQDSSA
+344 NPPYHDESSGMTKGVA
-353 ITFSDKNGKRQK
+353 ERNGKN
-365 TGRKESYVCNQ
+365 TAYVVENMKKQIKGVATNEIANQ
-376 FKEHLTEFG
+376 
-385 EQRGASREISNLFI
+385 FI
-399 WSAINLYMRNKYDS
+399 WSAFKYYLRNKEDS
-413 YIVFSPIKYFK
+413 YIVFSPIKYWKQYELFNATAQK
-424 NIGLTQNCSMVK
+424 A
-436 GFLFNRKFFHASESS
+436 FAFNRKHFHASMSTVL
-451 IGCVLWSKQ
+451 CVLWGNEASSLEDITAESYDIKDNVLVRVPDITIKKVKQPASKFYTRISFSKEDESFVW
-460 CPINQET
+460 CSKDGDEAKDKKIRVKAYRNQET
-467 QWNMTA
+467 IA
-473 YNIEKNIIKVVP
+473 YLEADSFQIAPHVR
-485 ETFLIKKS
+485 
-493 KNNVSFLNDLRKFE
+493 NVTVACLYNGHGCYITR
-507 TDQIT
+507 DQ
-512 SVVCDQDGYQ
+512 YM
-522 SKEIGT
+522 KT
-528 LSRKPIYNQNCIGY
+528 LPIW
-542 LVSIGFAID
+542 V
-551 AKNFNLV
+551 AK
-558 RCNLKRGLQQSFGF
+558 
-572 HLRSDNYLTK
+572 Y
-582 IPLFCAKMFPQDHWY
+582 IPLENWY
-597 DKDIYNTTSDGGDRY
+597 ENDIYCTTSDGGDRY
-612 TKDHDFLKSCL
+612 TKDRDFLKSCL

-655 VAMNDLV
+655 VAMNDIA

-683 AAATGKMVEKF
+683 AAATGNMVEKF